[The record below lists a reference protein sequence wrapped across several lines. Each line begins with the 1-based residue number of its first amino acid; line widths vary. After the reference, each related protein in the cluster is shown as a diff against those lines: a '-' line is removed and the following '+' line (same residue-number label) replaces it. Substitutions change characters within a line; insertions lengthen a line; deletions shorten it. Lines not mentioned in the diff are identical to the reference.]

1 MIKLIK
7 RHLVMIIV
15 AIVVLGGIFYMK
27 KEEPLDVQT
36 EADFEQAIELVDE
49 EVEAEQLDTSIIV
62 DIKGEVQ
69 KPGVYEVD
77 QHVRVSDAISIAGGF
92 TEDADQT
99 QMNLAQR
106 VHDEMVIIVPKEGEE
121 IIAVS
126 TPGETTTTDEDRNK
140 IRINQATLEE
150 IQTLNGIGPKKAQA
164 IIDYREEHGSFQSV
178 EDLIEVNGIGEK
190 TVENMKESI
199 IVP

>member
-1 MIKLIK
+1 
-7 RHLVMIIV
+7 MIIV

-36 EADFEQAIELVDE
+36 EADFEQAIEHVDE
-49 EVEAEQLDTSIIV
+49 EFEAEQLDTSIIV

-99 QMNLAQR
+99 NMNLAQR

-121 IIAVS
+121 IISVS

>member
-1 MIKLIK
+1 
-7 RHLVMIIV
+7 MIIV

-49 EVEAEQLDTSIIV
+49 EFEAEQLDTSIIV

-77 QHVRVSDAISIAGGF
+77 QYVRVSDAISIAGGF

-99 QMNLAQR
+99 NMNLAQR

-121 IIAVS
+121 IISVS

>member
-1 MIKLIK
+1 
-7 RHLVMIIV
+7 MIIV
-15 AIVVLGGIFYMK
+15 VIVVLGGIFYMK

-49 EVEAEQLDTSIIV
+49 ELEAEQLDTSIIV

-121 IIAVS
+121 IIAIS
-126 TPGETTTTDEDRNK
+126 TPGETTTTDEDMNK
-140 IRINQATLEE
+140 VRINQATLEE

-178 EDLIEVNGIGEK
+178 EDLLEVSGIGEK

-199 IVP
+199 IIP

>member
-1 MIKLIK
+1 
-7 RHLVMIIV
+7 MIIV

>member
-1 MIKLIK
+1 
-7 RHLVMIIV
+7 
-15 AIVVLGGIFYMK
+15 MK

>member
-1 MIKLIK
+1 
-7 RHLVMIIV
+7 MIIV

-49 EVEAEQLDTSIIV
+49 EFEAEQLDTSIIV

-126 TPGETTTTDEDRNK
+126 TPGETTTIDEDMNK

>member
-49 EVEAEQLDTSIIV
+49 EFEAEQLDTSIIV

-77 QHVRVSDAISIAGGF
+77 QYVRVSDAISIAGGF

-99 QMNLAQR
+99 NMNLAQR

-121 IIAVS
+121 IISVS